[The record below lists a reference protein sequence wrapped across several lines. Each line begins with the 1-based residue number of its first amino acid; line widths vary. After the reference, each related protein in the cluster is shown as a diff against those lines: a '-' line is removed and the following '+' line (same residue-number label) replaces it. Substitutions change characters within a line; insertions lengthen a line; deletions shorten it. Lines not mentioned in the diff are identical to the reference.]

1 MGDVASKY
9 KDQVTQDIAS
19 CISKMG
25 CQPILFLGSGLS
37 KRYFDGPSWDELLG
51 ALAKKCPLID
61 KEYAYYKQTLSS
73 HSAIGEQFADLYQQW
88 AWGTGKNQFPSD
100 MFSEN
105 VPKHAYIKYIIAQ
118 YLVSLTPSDLA
129 TITDNALVNE
139 IHLLQAI
146 KPHALITTNYDKFL
160 ELAFPEYQPVIG
172 QQLLHSTQVLFG
184 EIFKIHGCVS
194 DYESLVFT
202 DGDYQEFTRK
212 KKYLSAKLLTYFSEH
227 PLLFVGYS
235 ATDPNI
241 RSILSDIDECLPRRE
256 SADSL
261 IPNIFFLEWKN
272 HVDDSYVPAT
282 EKLISIDSNK
292 SVRIKSIETDDF
304 SWVFA
309 AFGQQQ
315 PLNAVSPKILR
326 ALLHRS
332 YDLVRHDIPRTTVQ
346 ADFQM
351 LAQAVKSGP
360 EFAKLF
366 GITTVSSPS
375 LNSIHYPYTITELAE
390 KLSGGSA
397 YWAVAQSY
405 LDRIKTDHGVDIKK
419 SDNTYHCA
427 TKTGKKSTAHKY
439 SDALFEILTKMKIG
453 EPYVF
458 SP

>member
-1 MGDVASKY
+1 MGDVVSSY
-9 KDQVTQDIAS
+9 RDQVTQEVTS
-19 CISKMG
+19 CISEMG

-37 KRYFDGPSWDELLG
+37 KRYFNGPSWDELLA
-51 ALAKKCPLID
+51 ALAKKCPVID
-61 KEYAYYKQTLSS
+61 KEYAYYKQTLTS
-73 HSAIGEQFADLYQQW
+73 HSAIGEYFADLYQQW
-88 AWGTGKNQFPSD
+88 AWGTGRNQFPSD
-100 MFSEN
+100 MFSDN

-118 YLVSLTPSDLA
+118 HLAALTPSDLA
-129 TITDNALVNE
+129 SIADKALINE
-139 IHLLQAI
+139 IKLLQAI
-146 KPHALITTNYDKFL
+146 EPHALITTNYDNFL
-160 ELAFPEYQPVIG
+160 ELVFPEYQPVIG
-172 QQLLHSTQVLFG
+172 QQILHGTQVLLG

-194 DYESLVFT
+194 AYESLVFT
-202 DGDYQEFTRK
+202 DTDYQEFTRK

-241 RSILSDIDECLPRRE
+241 RSILADIDECLPRRE

-261 IPNIFFLEWKN
+261 IPNIYFLEWKPLAEN
-272 HVDDSYVPAT
+272 NYTPST
-282 EKLISIDSNK
+282 EKLISIDGDK
-292 SVRIKSIETDDF
+292 SVRIRAIETSDF

-315 PLNAVSPKILR
+315 PLNAVSPKVLR

-332 YDLVRHDIPRTTVQ
+332 YDLVRHDIPRTTMQ

-351 LAQAVKSGP
+351 LAQAVQSGP

-375 LNSIHYPYTITELAE
+375 LNSVHYPYTLTELAE
-390 KLSGGSA
+390 KLNGGTA

-405 LDRIKTDHGVDIKK
+405 LDRIKNDHGVDIKK
-419 SDNTYHCA
+419 SDNAYHCA

-439 SDALFEILTKMKIG
+439 SESLCEVMMKMKKG
-453 EPYVF
+453 EPYEF